1 MNKEKK
7 IVFIFVIIAVL
18 LVAGFMV
25 LWQFST
31 ANIHTSTGS
40 SYGENPRV
48 VTTDIEMIDSNGES
62 KRLMDLRG
70 KVWLISH
77 VFTRC
82 PGQCAGVCVVL
93 DEIRQEL
100 RQEENFHLV
109 SVTLDPNHDSP
120 SHLKDFSKKHGFDS
134 KDWWFLTGKTN
145 ELNDYMMQVFSLSAQ
160 EKEDS
165 EKVNPDDLFA
175 HKPMVA
181 LVDHELKIRGW
192 FNPFDKSSSKALRRQ
207 LLLSLNESKS

>member
-1 MNKEKK
+1 MMQNSTILQRLKLKKLNKEKK

-31 ANIHTSTGS
+31 ANLYTSKGN
-40 SYGENPRV
+40 SYEENSRL

-93 DEIRQEL
+93 DEIRQEMKE
-100 RQEENFHLV
+100 EENFHLV

-120 SHLKDFSKKHGFDS
+120 SHLKDFSKKHGFDLQTS
-134 KDWWFLTGKTN
+134 
-145 ELNDYMMQVFSLSAQ
+145 
-160 EKEDS
+160 
-165 EKVNPDDLFA
+165 
-175 HKPMVA
+175 
-181 LVDHELKIRGW
+181 
-192 FNPFDKSSSKALRRQ
+192 
-207 LLLSLNESKS
+207 

>member
-31 ANIHTSTGS
+31 ANIYTSTGS
-40 SYGENPRV
+40 SYGENPRL

-82 PGQCAGVCVVL
+82 PGSGGLAPGAG
-93 DEIRQEL
+93 
-100 RQEENFHLV
+100 
-109 SVTLDPNHDSP
+109 
-120 SHLKDFSKKHGFDS
+120 G
-134 KDWWFLTGKTN
+134 G
-145 ELNDYMMQVFSLSAQ
+145 SA
-160 EKEDS
+160 
-165 EKVNPDDLFA
+165 A
-175 HKPMVA
+175 C
-181 LVDHELKIRGW
+181 
-192 FNPFDKSSSKALRRQ
+192 
-207 LLLSLNESKS
+207 

>member
-18 LVAGFMV
+18 LVAGFMI

-31 ANIHTSTGS
+31 ANLYTSKGN
-40 SYGENPRV
+40 SYEENPRK

-100 RQEENFHLV
+100 KEEKNR
-109 SVTLDPNHDSP
+109 
-120 SHLKDFSKKHGFDS
+120 
-134 KDWWFLTGKTN
+134 
-145 ELNDYMMQVFSLSAQ
+145 E
-160 EKEDS
+160 
-165 EKVNPDDLFA
+165 
-175 HKPMVA
+175 
-181 LVDHELKIRGW
+181 
-192 FNPFDKSSSKALRRQ
+192 
-207 LLLSLNESKS
+207 